1 LNYVSDRLD
10 SEEEEVE
17 FDDSKPWNESIRDCL
32 KEVTSKSGKVRKARK
47 LAHLVRSIPTYV
59 TKAL

>member
-1 LNYVSDRLD
+1 MTFSFSDRLD

-47 LAHLVRSIPTYV
+47 LAHLVSDTLCLI
-59 TKAL
+59 